1 MILPDLY
8 NFKKISFLIKK
19 NISENFLIVLCILFI
34 IYYILNINSLNFFS
48 TDFQVRYKPNG
59 INLFEKIFNLKLS
72 EIDIFNFYFIPE
84 LLTGLFL
91 KISPDLNTF
100 QSY

>member
-1 MILPDLY
+1 MY
-8 NFKKISFLIKK
+8 
-19 NISENFLIVLCILFI
+19 LFI
-34 IYYILNINSLNFFS
+34 IYYILNINFKFFS

-91 KISPDLNTF
+91 K
-100 QSY
+100 